1 MKQRSSDIGHQPVW
15 TVTPKRERTQKVS
28 PTSASAY
35 CLEGIFLPQH
45 RKRDGRLK
53 WLELPG
59 QKTRREK
66 SAKRQLQRSSEPLES
81 SAEDRSEHACEKT
94 TQGWG
99 NNQPTLAEGKSPKL
113 APSQE

>member
-1 MKQRSSDIGHQPVW
+1 M
-15 TVTPKRERTQKVS
+15 S
-28 PTSASAY
+28 PTIASAY

-45 RKRDGRLK
+45 RKREGRQNLAVSLCRK
-53 WLELPG
+53 ERAVRWEAEVARAPRTEN
-59 QKTRREK
+59 QRREK

-81 SAEDRSEHACEKT
+81 SAEDRSEHSCEKT

-99 NNQPTLAEGKSPKL
+99 NNQPKIAEGKSPKL